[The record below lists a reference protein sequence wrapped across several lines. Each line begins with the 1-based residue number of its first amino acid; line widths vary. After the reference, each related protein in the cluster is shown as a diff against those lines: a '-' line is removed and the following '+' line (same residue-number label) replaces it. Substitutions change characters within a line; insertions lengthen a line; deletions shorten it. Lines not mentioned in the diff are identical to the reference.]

1 MSSTEHIEEKLRS
14 SQELG
19 DLTHLEV
26 VDMSDGCGAK
36 FQTVIVSS
44 KFEGLPLLQRHRLVN
59 KVLEEELKVIHAFQM
74 KTLTPE
80 QWEKTKAS

>member
-1 MSSTEHIEEKLRS
+1 MASTEHIEEKLRS

-19 DLTHLEV
+19 DITHLEV

-59 KVLEEELKVIHAFQM
+59 KVLEEELKIIHAFQM

>member
-1 MSSTEHIEEKLRS
+1 MAAP
-14 SQELG
+14 
-19 DLTHLEV
+19 
-26 VDMSDGCGAK
+26 GCMLHSI
-36 FQTVIVSS
+36 FIC
-44 KFEGLPLLQRHRLVN
+44 RLVN

>member
-1 MSSTEHIEEKLRS
+1 M
-14 SQELG
+14 
-19 DLTHLEV
+19 HLLW
-26 VDMSDGCGAK
+26 
-36 FQTVIVSS
+36 Q
-44 KFEGLPLLQRHRLVN
+44 LQDVCYILFSFCRLVN